1 MGIRSSKEKVSNAE
15 YAQLF
20 EKIKRIEL
28 LESKITQLEEN
39 NREINFKLAT
49 YREIE
54 IKVDEC
60 YEKIG
65 LDKTH
70 KYQKNLIKTEVAL
83 NDAKKY
89 IIELEKQL
97 SILNELHRKHN
108 INNEYNLPVTRNN
121 DRGIAL
127 NELSKKQIETLV
139 NKLLA
144 DEAINIKYFP
154 DWVERQLYINVI
166 NLIIH
171 LLEQFLSGASV
182 NMMGHSI
189 GFTLTPLT
197 LDQVTPVTEN
207 K

>member
-1 MGIRSSKEKVSNAE
+1 MGIRSSKCKISNEE
-15 YAQLF
+15 YA
-20 EKIKRIEL
+20 KL
-28 LESKITQLEEN
+28 LEKSKRLDVLENKIDQLERSN
-39 NREINFKLAT
+39 NEINFKLAT

-83 NDAKKY
+83 NDANKY
-89 IIELEKQL
+89 IAELEKQIG
-97 SILNELHRKHN
+97 ILNELHRKHN
-108 INNEYNLPVTRNN
+108 ISSGEYNLAVPTRKNN
-121 DRGIAL
+121 RDIAL

-154 DWVERQLYINVI
+154 DWVERQLYINII

-197 LDQVTPVTEN
+197 PLNEN
-207 K
+207 Q

>member
-1 MGIRSSKEKVSNAE
+1 MGLRNSKDKLPSDLIAKINRIDTLEKRVQ
-15 YAQLF
+15 YL
-20 EKIKRIEL
+20 EKLNDELIK
-28 LESKITQLEEN
+28 
-39 NREINFKLAT
+39 KLST

-60 YEKIG
+60 YEKVG

-70 KYQKNLIKTEVAL
+70 KYQKSLIKTELAL
-83 NDAKKY
+83 NDARKY
-89 IIELEKQL
+89 IADLEKQL
-97 SILNELHRKHN
+97 GILNELHRKHH
-108 INNEYNLPVTRNN
+108 INTEYNLNALEVN
-121 DRGIAL
+121 DNKPREITL
-127 NELSKKQIETLV
+127 NELSKKQIENLV

-171 LLEQFLSGASV
+171 LLEQFLSGASI

-189 GFTLTPLT
+189 GFTLVPLPET
-197 LDQVTPVTEN
+197 IQETIQ
-207 K
+207 